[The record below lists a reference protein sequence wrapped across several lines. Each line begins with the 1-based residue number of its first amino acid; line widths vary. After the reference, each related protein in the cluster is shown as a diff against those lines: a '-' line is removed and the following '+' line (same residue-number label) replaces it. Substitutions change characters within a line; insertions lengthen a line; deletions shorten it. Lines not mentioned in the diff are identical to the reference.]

1 MRSIQ
6 ELNLAIDELTNELEL
21 TRNEK
26 AKFEMKVADLT
37 EDRDNVE
44 AERDSFKHQLSVMK
58 TDRDNWKKIAEAKEK
73 DLDHL
78 KVHYNCCVSDLD
90 TSNSKVINL
99 TAEVGKLKKELESLE
114 ALNKLNADASKQ
126 YAEELNTLR
135 EQYQTLEQD
144 KKISDEN
151 HKETIS
157 QYVNRN
163 QNLSTKIEELKR
175 ELENMTSLNDLNF
188 NEVNLQVEKVR
199 NLTEERR
206 SLSETVSQL
215 EKRLAQTKETV
226 TILTEA
232 VDATNQDNKTLHDEN
247 DKLRTVNQ
255 ESGKL
260 LLLGYEALAN
270 AIFKIK

>member
-26 AKFEMKVADLT
+26 TKLEKKVADLT